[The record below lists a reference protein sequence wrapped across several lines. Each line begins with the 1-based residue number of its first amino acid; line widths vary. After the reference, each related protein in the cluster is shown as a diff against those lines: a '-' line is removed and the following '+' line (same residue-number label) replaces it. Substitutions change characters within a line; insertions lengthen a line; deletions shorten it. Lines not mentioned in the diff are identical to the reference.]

1 MSFEQIID
9 KYFEIDVHSSI
20 GSEQN
25 RIKLQEYRLASLTD
39 AVKCD
44 LLSSAFLYD
53 IFWSEIET
61 YYNWLRI

>member
-1 MSFEQIID
+1 MSFEQNID
-9 KYFEIDVHSSI
+9 KSFEIDFHSSI

-53 IFWSEIET
+53 IFWS
-61 YYNWLRI
+61 